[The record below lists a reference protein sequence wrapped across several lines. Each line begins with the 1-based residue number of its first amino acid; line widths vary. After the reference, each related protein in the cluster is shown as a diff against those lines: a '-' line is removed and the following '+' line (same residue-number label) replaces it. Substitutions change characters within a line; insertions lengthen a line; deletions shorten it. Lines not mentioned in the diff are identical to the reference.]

1 MRRVLAVVMLG
12 TMLVTSAGCDMIVAP
27 KAAPTASATLPTGSS
42 AGAAATATAAAT
54 SAATATSTASAAGSA
69 AASPTSSATS
79 VVSTTTGSAGAPGAR
94 GNESNGQAPGIPALN
109 GEIKTT
115 SSGLRYIDET
125 VGSGAPASAGKVV
138 AVHYTGWLTTG
149 AKFDSSRDRGQP
161 FAFPLGAG
169 RVITGWDQGV
179 AGMNVGGKRRLII
192 PPALGYGA
200 QALPGIPANSTLIFD
215 VELLAIQ

>member
-1 MRRVLAVVMLG
+1 MRHVLAGVVLG
-12 TMLVTSAGCDMIVAP
+12 TVLVTSAGCDMIVAP
-27 KAAPTASATLPTGSS
+27 QATPTASATLPTGSS
-42 AGAAATATAAAT
+42 AAAATATAAAT
-54 SAATATSTASAAGSA
+54 SAAGATGTASAAGGT

-79 VVSTTTGSAGAPGAR
+79 VVSTTTGAAGAPGSR
-94 GNESNGQAPGIPALN
+94 GTESNGQAPGIPTLS

-125 VGSGAPASAGKVV
+125 VGTGATAAAGKVV

-161 FAFPLGAG
+161 FVFPLGAG

-179 AGMNVGGKRRLII
+179 AGMNVGGKRRLIV
-192 PPALGYGA
+192 PAGLGYGA
-200 QALPGIPANSTLIFD
+200 QANGPIPANSTLIFD
-215 VELLAIQ
+215 VELIAIQ

>member
-1 MRRVLAVVMLG
+1 
-12 TMLVTSAGCDMIVAP
+12 MIVA
-27 KAAPTASATLPTGSS
+27 KEATPTPSATLPTGST
-42 AGAAATATAAAT
+42 AGTATAAAT
-54 SAATATSTASAAGSA
+54 AASASAATGTASA

-79 VVSTTTGSAGAPGAR
+79 VVSTTTGAAGAPGSR
-94 GNESNGQAPGIPALN
+94 GTESNGQAPGIPTLS

-125 VGSGAPASAGKVV
+125 VGTGATAQAGKVV

-192 PPALGYGA
+192 PAALGYGA